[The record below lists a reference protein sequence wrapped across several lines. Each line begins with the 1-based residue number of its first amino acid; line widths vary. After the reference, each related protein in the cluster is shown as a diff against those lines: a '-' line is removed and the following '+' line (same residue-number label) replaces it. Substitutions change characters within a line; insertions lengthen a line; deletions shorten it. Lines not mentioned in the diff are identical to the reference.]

1 MELSHYQEAALRT
14 APDGV
19 TPYHD
24 LLHGALGVA
33 TEAGEL
39 LDVIKK
45 NHAYGRELD
54 HTNIREE
61 IGDVLWY
68 LALLARATGTS
79 LDTIAEANVAKL
91 RARYPNR
98 YNHHHA
104 LNRNLAAERAT
115 LETYD
120 RQTRHPGNL

>member
-1 MELSHYQEAALRT
+1 MELSQYQEAALRT
-14 APDGV
+14 APEGV

-68 LALLARATGTS
+68 LALLARATGSS
-79 LDTIAEANVAKL
+79 LDSIAEANVAKL
-91 RARYPNR
+91 RTRYPEKFTT
-98 YNHHHA
+98 HHA
-104 LNRNLAAERAT
+104 INRNLAAERAT

-120 RQTRHPGNL
+120 GINIK